1 MPAIYDEALWRSLYR
16 LPQPQTQGQPEV
28 SPLTYGREYAQKWWM
43 PDDAGLEQS
52 IRRVANLLPRG
63 ITSSSS
69 VVVVG
74 CAYGFLIEY
83 LIDAGI
89 PNVWGIDSSP
99 WIWANPGEF
108 RADVLPRVVDATVG
122 VTPVATIRA
131 LLAAAGVP
139 NPQRFNFV
147 IDEDAA
153 TSHSDA
159 ELPAFIAGCEALLQ
173 GNQRA
178 RIVHIVSTL
187 IPSAGPGDSSQNWK
201 VLSDWQAVA
210 PSHTWVDAR

>member
-16 LPQPQTQGQPEV
+16 LPQPQVQGQPEV
-28 SPLTYGREYAQKWWM
+28 PPVTYGRRW
-43 PDDAGLEQS
+43 GLEVTDGPFRAWLQ
-52 IRRVANLLPRG
+52 RRDDLVARG
-63 ITSSSS
+63 VASNSS

-89 PNVWGIDSSP
+89 SNVWGIEPSP
-99 WIWANPGEF
+99 WVWANAGEF

-122 VTPVATIRA
+122 VTSIATIRA
-131 LLAAAGVP
+131 LLSAVGVP

-153 TSHSDA
+153 ASHSDA

-210 PSHTWVDAR
+210 PSHTWVDARSI